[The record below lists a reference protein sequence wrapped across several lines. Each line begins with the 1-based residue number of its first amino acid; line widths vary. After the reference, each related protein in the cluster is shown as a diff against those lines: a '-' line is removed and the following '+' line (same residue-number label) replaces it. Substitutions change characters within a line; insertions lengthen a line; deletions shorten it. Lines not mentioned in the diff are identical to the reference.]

1 MIIEKTITYFYPN
14 ENKAAHLK
22 VFQDRTNQIKAF
34 YFTKEHIKEIERL
47 DSSTNYAIYFLF
59 DNSDTD
65 NKKTYTG
72 QSINGVKRIFDHI
85 NKKNF
90 WSYCILF
97 VTDNNSFDKLT
108 IDYMEYEFIK
118 RFKKS
123 SYILMNKDPR
133 TNEPN
138 VSMYDKP
145 NILSYI
151 KQIEFLLSA
160 EGVSIDPIQ
169 TNLNDEKF
177 YYPKNRDYKSRI
189 FVKDGQFIITKDSEL
204 RRPVKSSEFWKT
216 GNFFTRYNDVMDSY
230 IEDGKVVE
238 ENGVLKAAINIS
250 FNSPSRAAELVSG
263 RSTNGWTFFEGL
275 KELQSLN

>member
-65 NKKTYTG
+65 NNKTYIG

-85 NKKNF
+85 NKKDF

-169 TNLNDEKF
+169 TSLNDEKF

-238 ENGVLKAAINIS
+238 ENGVLKAVINIS

>member
-1 MIIEKTITYFYPN
+1 
-14 ENKAAHLK
+14 
-22 VFQDRTNQIKAF
+22 
-34 YFTKEHIKEIERL
+34 
-47 DSSTNYAIYFLF
+47 
-59 DNSDTD
+59 
-65 NKKTYTG
+65 
-72 QSINGVKRIFDHI
+72 
-85 NKKNF
+85 
-90 WSYCILF
+90 
-97 VTDNNSFDKLT
+97 
-108 IDYMEYEFIK
+108 
-118 RFKKS
+118 
-123 SYILMNKDPR
+123 MNKDPR